1 MNINLIYGSQPFK
14 AFSIFT
20 QCVYSDNLLV
30 FVVRRYRA
38 GLQKQ
43 SSVPSDSP

>member
-14 AFSIFT
+14 AISIFT
-20 QCVYSDNLLV
+20 QCVYSDNL